1 MGNNDWI
8 VLNHIIYQIHSLE
21 DLTRMRELLMEQL
34 HILMDYDSADFWL
47 SSPDGLNKLVEPVFH
62 NESPNIEDIYMDN
75 LYALDYAKGLLLS
88 GKNMIYR
95 ESDMIPDDQRVNTEF
110 YKKYFE
116 PAGWHHGLNLI
127 LGYRQKFLGVLAF
140 YRDKGKPNFQY
151 EDTFILEML
160 KDHLE
165 YRIHKNW
172 VEESQGEEK
181 IRVAEC
187 TRRYGLTR
195 REETILEHLLQSE
208 DNDVICK
215 QLYITNNTLKKHIL
229 NLYQKMEVSSRMQL
243 FKKVKEER

>member
-8 VLNHIIYQIHSLE
+8 VLNHIIYQIHSME

-34 HILMDYDSADFWL
+34 HILMDYDSADFCL
-47 SSPDGLNKLVEPVFH
+47 SSPDGMNKLVEPVFH
-62 NESPNIEDIYMDN
+62 NESPIIEDIYMDN
-75 LYALDYAKGLLLS
+75 LYALDYAKGLLIS

-140 YRDKGKPNFQY
+140 YRDKGKSNFQY

-243 FKKVKEER
+243 FKKVKEVR